1 MLLENNQQTD
11 VSSHTAFFNEG
22 KIYNQLDFLRNA
34 KNIALNAI
42 VKLEYG
48 PTAKDIIDNAE
59 KIYQWLIKQEDNE
72 SGFFIVKEWKCKH
85 PAVDNFW
92 MSGSTATAPKDAKIY
107 FNVHFLLKD
116 HTRTDITNLESLEEA
131 IMKAEKYCKS
141 LPLNH

>member
-22 KIYNQLDFLRNA
+22 KIYHQLDFLRNA

-59 KIYQWLIKQEDNE
+59 KIYQWLIKEKENGE
-72 SGFFIVKEWKCKH
+72 SQFIVQEWRCKH
-85 PAVDNFW
+85 PLVDNFW
-92 MSGSTATAPKDAKIY
+92 LSGSTSENPKNAKIY

-116 HTRTDITNLESLEEA
+116 QTRTDITNLESLEEA